1 MSQTPASAVLLML
14 LAMTCIP
21 AGDAAGKV
29 LMQNFGASPFFVGFS
44 RFAVGA
50 VVAVVAGLGL
60 FLLGRPPRLRV
71 FTDWR
76 LWLRGGLIAAGVA
89 CIVSALRTEPLANT
103 FGAFFIGPILS
114 YLLSAWL
121 LKEPI
126 TLARTVLLLCGFASV
141 LLVVRPG
148 FGMTPGLALAVL
160 AGLFYGAYLTTSR
173 WARDAALPE
182 ELLLTQLVVAALCLA
197 PLGAMTWPPLTG
209 QSVLLISASA
219 LLSMLGNLLLILA
232 YARAPASRMAPFVYF
247 QLVAATV
254 LGLALFGTFPDTLAL
269 IGLVGL
275 CLSGFATVLLRR

>member
-1 MSQTPASAVLLML
+1 MSQTPLRAVFLML

-29 LMQNFGASPFFVGFS
+29 LMQDYGASPFFVGFS
-44 RFAVGA
+44 RFGLGA
-50 VVAVVAGLGL
+50 IVVLAGLL
-60 FLLGRPPRLRV
+60 VLGRRPRWRA
-71 FTDWR
+71 FADWR
-76 LWLRGGLIAAGVA
+76 LWLRGVLIGGGVA

-121 LKEPI
+121 LKEPV
-126 TLARTVLLLCGFASV
+126 TLARTILLFCGFISV
-141 LLVVRPG
+141 LLVVQPG

-160 AGLFYGAYLTTSR
+160 AGLFYGAYLTASR
-173 WARDAALPE
+173 WARDAAPAE
-182 ELLLTQLVVAALCLA
+182 ELLLTQLVVATLVLA
-197 PLGAMTWPPLTG
+197 PLGAAWWPPFTG
-209 QSVLLISASA
+209 ASLLLITASA

-232 YARAPASRMAPFVYF
+232 YAQAPASRMAPLVYF

-254 LGLALFGTFPDTLAL
+254 LGWSLFGTFPDTLAL
-269 IGLVGL
+269 VGLVGL

>member
-1 MSQTPASAVLLML
+1 ML

-29 LMQNFGASPFFVGFS
+29 LMQDYGASPFFVGFS
-44 RFAVGA
+44 RFGLGA
-50 VVAVVAGLGL
+50 IVVLAGLL
-60 FLLGRPPRLRV
+60 VLGRRPRWRA
-71 FTDWR
+71 FADWR
-76 LWLRGGLIAAGVA
+76 LWLRGVLIGGGVA

-121 LKEPI
+121 LKEPV
-126 TLARTVLLLCGFASV
+126 TLARTILLFCGFISV
-141 LLVVRPG
+141 LLVVQPG

-160 AGLFYGAYLTTSR
+160 AGLFYGAYLTASR
-173 WARDAALPE
+173 WARDAAPAE
-182 ELLLTQLVVAALCLA
+182 ELLLTQLVVATLVLA
-197 PLGAMTWPPLTG
+197 PLGAAWWPPFTG
-209 QSVLLISASA
+209 ASLLLITASA

-232 YARAPASRMAPFVYF
+232 YAQAPASRMAPLVYF

-254 LGLALFGTFPDTLAL
+254 LGWSLFGTFPDTLAL
-269 IGLVGL
+269 VGLVGL